1 MTQYLKK
8 YINNC
13 YCLRQ
18 LRLFEFIRKTLHLKE
33 KLDRKKSSRPK
44 KFRKMKYYC
53 HFWASIHNNYAEFCF
68 DNLKNERC

>member
-1 MTQYLKK
+1 MTQHLKK

-44 KFRKMKYYC
+44 NSRK
-53 HFWASIHNNYAEFCF
+53 
-68 DNLKNERC
+68 